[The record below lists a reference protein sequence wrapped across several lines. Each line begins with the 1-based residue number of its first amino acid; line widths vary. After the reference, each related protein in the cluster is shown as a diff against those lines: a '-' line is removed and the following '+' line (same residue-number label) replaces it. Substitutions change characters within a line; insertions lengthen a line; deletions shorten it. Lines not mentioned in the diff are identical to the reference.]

1 LNNEH
6 RQTFVIMS
14 YICSYLVEKFRS
26 PGVAIIAYKHNAS
39 QPNQTPRSH
48 LANSR
53 VNLASEPR
61 QTTRLQNVL
70 DVAPD
75 LHRDLLK
82 NIMVRVD

>member
-1 LNNEH
+1 
-6 RQTFVIMS
+6 MS
-14 YICSYLVEKFRS
+14 YMCSYLVEKFRS

-53 VNLASEPR
+53 VNLVSERR

-70 DVAPD
+70 D

-82 NIMVRVD
+82 IILVHVG